1 MPFWRETKRI
11 KMMMHSTTRKIDV
24 LKVEINDVSRN
35 FQFKT
40 EVSKV
45 ERETLLSLP
54 NLNYESVLIV
64 LKQTVFARVLARDQN
79 E

>member
-1 MPFWRETKRI
+1 
-11 KMMMHSTTRKIDV
+11 MMMHSTTRKIDV
-24 LKVEINDVSRN
+24 LKVEINDVSRD

-45 ERETLLSLP
+45 ERKTLLSLP
-54 NLNYESVLIV
+54 NPNYESVLIV
-64 LKQTVFARVLARDQN
+64 LKQTAFARVFARHQN